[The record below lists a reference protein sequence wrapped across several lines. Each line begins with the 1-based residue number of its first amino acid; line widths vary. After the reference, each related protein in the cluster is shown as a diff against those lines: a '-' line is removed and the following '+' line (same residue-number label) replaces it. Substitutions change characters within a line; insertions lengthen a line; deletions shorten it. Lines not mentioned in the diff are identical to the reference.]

1 VLILDSLAP
10 VFLLIAVGA
19 VLQRTAFVSPNFLR
33 EANRITYWLGL
44 PSLLFAQLA
53 QAAHGAGEAGPTLG
67 AMLGAT
73 VIVIGLTYALGAL
86 LRVPASRMGT
96 LVQGGFRGNLAFI
109 GLPLL
114 YALPDVRLAGGL
126 SSHAAAVVLVAP
138 MMVFYNI
145 AAVIVLLIS
154 RHSFG
159 WGTVAPVLGRIA
171 TNPILLATVAGVT
184 FAATGLTLPRPLA
197 RTFDALGELAMPL
210 GLLSVG
216 GALVSAQLGANWRLP
231 SVSAVVKTLVSPLL
245 GWACSRW
252 LALGARE
259 TAMIMVFMATPTAV
273 VSYTMAAELG
283 GDESLASGSI
293 VLSTFAAL
301 PILAA
306 ILAWFVPG
314 AAP

>member
-1 VLILDSLAP
+1 MLILNSLAP
-10 VFLLIAVGA
+10 VFLLIAIGA

-53 QAAHGAGEAGPTLG
+53 QAAHGAGEAKVALG

-73 VIVIGLTYALGAL
+73 LLAIGLSYAVGGLM
-86 LRVPASRMGT
+86 RVPGSRMGT

-114 YALPDVRLAGGL
+114 YSLPDVPLRGGL
-126 SSHAAAVVLVAP
+126 SLHAAAVVLVAP
-138 MMVFYNI
+138 MMVFYNL
-145 AAVIVLLIS
+145 AAVVVLLIS

-159 WGTVAPVLGRIA
+159 FAMLLPLLGRIL
-171 TNPILLATVAGVT
+171 TNPILLATIAGVA
-184 FAATGLTLPRPLA
+184 FAAAGLTLPPPVA
-197 RTFDALGELAMPL
+197 RTFDALGQLALPL

-216 GALVSAQLGANWRLP
+216 GALITARLGANWRAPVASGLI
-231 SVSAVVKTLVSPLL
+231 KTVASPLL
-245 GWACSRW
+245 GWAVCRW
-252 LALGARE
+252 FGLGPGQTR
-259 TAMIMVFMATPTAV
+259 MIVIFMATPTAV
-273 VSYTMAAELG
+273 VSYTMAIELG

-293 VLSTFAAL
+293 LLSTFASL

-306 ILAWFVPG
+306 ILAWFQPS
-314 AAP
+314 